1 MNALLQRLDEMAL
14 RLQSDPS
21 ALALLA
27 LGSVGRDVHRLD
39 EHSDLDF
46 FVITD
51 DKRRLLEDVSW
62 LGSPIEWLH
71 RNTRD
76 GYKALVAGIYHEFA
90 VLTPEELPGIPF
102 APGRVVW
109 ARPAFDVS
117 LLTPAMS
124 PPPSAQ
130 WLVDEVLSNL
140 YVGLHRWLRGER
152 LAAMQIVQGEALTN
166 ALRIRGGDDPYNSAR
181 RAELSNSVEWPEL
194 AGGMSARRRLH
205 ERSCACYPRPPR
217 KPCASRSN
225 SSLSGHFR
233 PAGTAAAPPSTS
245 RSKTVNIRRR
255 RGSGP
260 AIVGAS

>member
-194 AGGMSARRRLH
+194 AGGYERTPQAARAIMRLLPTTAAQAMREQVQLLL
-205 ERSCACYPRPPR
+205 ERSLPACGNSGSTAVHQQVENGQHTSPTGGQDPP
-217 KPCASRSN
+217 
-225 SSLSGHFR
+225 
-233 PAGTAAAPPSTS
+233 
-245 RSKTVNIRRR
+245 
-255 RGSGP
+255 
-260 AIVGAS
+260 

>member
-1 MNALLQRLDEMAL
+1 M

-90 VLTPEELPGIPF
+90 VLTPEELPG
-102 APGRVVW
+102 
-109 ARPAFDVS
+109 S
-117 LLTPAMS
+117 LS
-124 PPPSAQ
+124 PQ
-130 WLVDEVLSNL
+130 
-140 YVGLHRWLRGER
+140 
-152 LAAMQIVQGEALTN
+152 
-166 ALRIRGGDDPYNSAR
+166 
-181 RAELSNSVEWPEL
+181 
-194 AGGMSARRRLH
+194 AGGVGQASLRREPSDTRDVATTLGAMAR
-205 ERSCACYPRPPR
+205 
-217 KPCASRSN
+217 
-225 SSLSGHFR
+225 G
-233 PAGTAAAPPSTS
+233 
-245 RSKTVNIRRR
+245 
-255 RGSGP
+255 
-260 AIVGAS
+260 

>member
-90 VLTPEELPGIPF
+90 VLTPEELPDSFRPR
-102 APGRVVW
+102 PGGV

-140 YVGLHRWLRGER
+140 YVGLHRWLRVSDSR
-152 LAAMQIVQGEALTN
+152 
-166 ALRIRGGDDPYNSAR
+166 RCRSFKAR
-181 RAELSNSVEWPEL
+181 R
-194 AGGMSARRRLH
+194 
-205 ERSCACYPRPPR
+205 
-217 KPCASRSN
+217 
-225 SSLSGHFR
+225 
-233 PAGTAAAPPSTS
+233 
-245 RSKTVNIRRR
+245 
-255 RGSGP
+255 
-260 AIVGAS
+260 